1 MTTEEYQ
8 KHDAVGLA
16 QLVKDGEVS
25 PGELLENA
33 LLLAEKRNPALNA
46 IVHPL
51 YEEGRKIAANLPEEG
66 ALRGVPFL
74 VKDLSIDWAGTPA
87 RSGSKGYMQYVSAQ
101 NSYYMDHCLKAGLV
115 PFGKTNTPEFGLTPF
130 TEPSLFGPARNP
142 WNTEHSPGGSSGGS
156 AAAVP
161 RWRSIPL
168 AGRSCSRG

>member
-16 QLVKDGEVS
+16 QLVKEGEVS

-74 VKDLSIDWAGTPA
+74 VKDLSIGWAGTPM

-101 NSYYMDHCLKAGLV
+101 NSYYIDHCLKAGLV
-115 PFGKTNTPEFGLTPF
+115 P
-130 TEPSLFGPARNP
+130 
-142 WNTEHSPGGSSGGS
+142 
-156 AAAVP
+156 VD
-161 RWRSIPL
+161 SI
-168 AGRSCSRG
+168 G